1 MRKSIKD
8 IVINW
13 WNTDKKRTFIISGY
27 AGCGKTTLARE
38 IPNEL
43 NLNYSAVFLAPTGKA
58 ARVLHKNASTIH
70 SYLYEAEVDPITK
83 KITWHKKSYDSFHD
97 KLLIVD
103 EISMVN
109 KELMADLK
117 WLNIPIIG
125 LGDPAQLP
133 PVQGSNDILDNPDI
147 FLTKVYRNAGGILD
161 YATNIRKDEPI
172 KDSYPNVEF
181 RQRLYKD
188 LNKYDEDSII
198 ICKYN
203 KSRQSINRMI
213 REKVYEY
220 KELIE
225 IGEKMI
231 ILNNNRDFGLFNGSI
246 VTVDNVVSYNDKD
259 NTAIIVVTDDEG
271 VTQEIEIDTDIL
283 KGVEEK
289 PKKFL
294 KKKDIFEIEYA
305 YCVTCHK
312 AQGSEFQQVFVLMQG
327 KHHDDY
333 IKWLYTAVTRARKKL
348 FMYD

>member
-8 IVINW
+8 VVINW

-38 IPNEL
+38 IPDEL
-43 NLNYSAVFLAPTGKA
+43 DLKWSAAFLAPTGKA
-58 ARVLHKNASTIH
+58 ARVLHRNASTIH

-83 KITWHKKSYDSFHD
+83 KLTWHKKPYDSFHE

-133 PVQGSNDILDNPDI
+133 PVYGTNDVLDNPDI
-147 FLTKVYRNAGGILD
+147 FLTKVFRNGGGILD
-161 YATNIRKDEPI
+161 YATNIRKAEPI
-172 KDSYPNVEF
+172 KSNYPDVEF
-181 RQRLYKD
+181 RQGLFND
-188 LNKYDEDSII
+188 LSMYGEDSII
-198 ICKYN
+198 ICRYN
-203 KSRQSINRMI
+203 KTRQSVNQKI
-213 REKVYEY
+213 RRVVYQY
-220 KELIE
+220 DKLIE
-225 IGEKMI
+225 NGERMI

-246 VTVDNVVSYNDKD
+246 VTVDKVVEYNDNN
-259 NTAIIVVTDDEG
+259 NTAAIIVTDDDG
-271 VTQEIEIDTDIL
+271 LTQEIQIDTDII

-312 AQGSEFQQVFVLMQG
+312 AQGSEFVKVFVINQG
-327 KHHDDY
+327 QHYDDH

-348 FMYD
+348 YIYN